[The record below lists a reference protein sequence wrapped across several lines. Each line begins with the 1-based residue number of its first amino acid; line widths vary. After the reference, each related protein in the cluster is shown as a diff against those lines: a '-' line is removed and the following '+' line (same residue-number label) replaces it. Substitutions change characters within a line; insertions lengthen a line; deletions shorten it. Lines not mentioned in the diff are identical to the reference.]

1 MVIDKVTYSE
11 EEEKAMKELFSL
23 IEGDEQTKMWAK
35 FAQKQFLIAGLRP
48 FNLDHT
54 LAFKMFKDFHTL
66 TTKTYP
72 DFFGMADATLLPP
85 IVEKKIFQIV
95 KRANDEGPAIMVM
108 RYGNWH
114 MSDATIEEVFCVGLL
129 YLWTVAKESTE
140 IQKNGVICIGDMSG
154 FKLKHARQLTIDL
167 VKMAVKFYST
177 MPMGIK
183 GVVGFYSH
191 TLVEET
197 YNLFKGVLPKELRSL
212 IHITKDDTE
221 VIAKLVPNK
230 NCLPVEF
237 GGTIP
242 NVEAY
247 QEDIE
252 AQILKDK
259 ELLELMK
266 KVQDEIC
273 QVNGIKRKEKKK
285 EKKDKKNKSK
295 EADAGKIAVKA

>member
-1 MVIDKVTYSE
+1 VTYTE
-11 EEEKAMKELFSL
+11 EEEKAMKELYSL

-35 FAQKQFLIAGLRP
+35 YAQKQFLIAGLRP
-48 FNLDHT
+48 FNLDHDS
-54 LAFKMFKDFHTL
+54 AFKMFKEVHTL

-85 IVEKKIFQIV
+85 VVEKKLFQVV
-95 KRANDEGPAIMVM
+95 KRTANDEGPAIVVM
-108 RYGNWH
+108 RFANWH

-129 YLWTVAKESTE
+129 YLWTMAKESTE

-154 FKLKHARQLTIDL
+154 FKLKHARQLTIEL
-167 VKMAVKFYST
+167 VKLAVKFYSA
-177 MPMGIK
+177 MPLLIK

-197 YNLFKGVLPKELRSL
+197 YNLFKGILPKELRGL

-221 VIAKLVPNK
+221 VIAKLVPKK

-237 GGTIP
+237 GGSIP

-247 QEDIE
+247 QGDIE
-252 AQILKDK
+252 EQILKDK
-259 ELLELMK
+259 ELLELIK

-285 EKKDKKNKSK
+285 DKKDKKKNK
-295 EADAGKIAVKA
+295 EANGGKIEITA